1 MNILVT
7 ENYNRKD
14 IFEIV
19 DEYPHGY
26 IVWPIGRR
34 NFPFTGYVPLAKPTD
49 EPYHI
54 DINTLK
60 AIKVNDN
67 ALITFLMKPHLEG
80 WIKQSFTTL
89 YQVLTGSL
97 WTTLIYTRL

>member
-26 IVWPIGRR
+26 IVCQSADEIFRLQA
-34 NFPFTGYVPLAKPTD
+34 TCLSQSQPT
-49 EPYHI
+49 
-54 DINTLK
+54 N
-60 AIKVNDN
+60 
-67 ALITFLMKPHLEG
+67 LI
-80 WIKQSFTTL
+80 I
-89 YQVLTGSL
+89 
-97 WTTLIYTRL
+97 LILIR

>member
-1 MNILVT
+1 MNIVVT

-67 ALITFLMKPHLEG
+67 VADHILNEA
-80 WIKQSFTTL
+80 SFRG
-89 YQVLTGSL
+89 VDKAKFHHIVSSFN
-97 WTTLIYTRL
+97 R

>member
-26 IVWPIGRR
+26 IVWPIGTKFSVYRLRASRKANRR
-34 NFPFTGYVPLAKPTD
+34 
-49 EPYHI
+49 
-54 DINTLK
+54 TL
-60 AIKVNDN
+60 
-67 ALITFLMKPHLEG
+67 
-80 WIKQSFTTL
+80 S
-89 YQVLTGSL
+89 Y
-97 WTTLIYTRL
+97 

>member
-1 MNILVT
+1 MN
-7 ENYNRKD
+7 
-14 IFEIV
+14 
-19 DEYPHGY
+19 

-67 ALITFLMKPHLEG
+67 VADHILNEA
-80 WIKQSFTTL
+80 SFRG
-89 YQVLTGSL
+89 VDKAKFHHIVSSFN
-97 WTTLIYTRL
+97 R

>member
-49 EPYHI
+49 EPYH
-54 DINTLK
+54 
-60 AIKVNDN
+60 
-67 ALITFLMKPHLEG
+67 LI
-80 WIKQSFTTL
+80 
-89 YQVLTGSL
+89 
-97 WTTLIYTRL
+97 LIR

>member
-26 IVWPIGRR
+26 TKFFVYRLRASRKANRR
-34 NFPFTGYVPLAKPTD
+34 
-49 EPYHI
+49 
-54 DINTLK
+54 TL
-60 AIKVNDN
+60 
-67 ALITFLMKPHLEG
+67 
-80 WIKQSFTTL
+80 S
-89 YQVLTGSL
+89 Y
-97 WTTLIYTRL
+97 

>member
-60 AIKVNDN
+60 ATRLMIMS
-67 ALITFLMKPHLEG
+67 LITFLMKLLEG

>member
-34 NFPFTGYVPLAKPTD
+34 NFLFTRASRKA
-49 EPYHI
+49 
-54 DINTLK
+54 NRRTL
-60 AIKVNDN
+60 
-67 ALITFLMKPHLEG
+67 
-80 WIKQSFTTL
+80 S
-89 YQVLTGSL
+89 Y
-97 WTTLIYTRL
+97 